1 MIAANLKEGQRFNFN
16 MDNRKS
22 DTYKVILK
30 NPQSL
35 IVANE
40 KGKER
45 HFRNMKIPVE
55 IVE

>member
-16 MDNRKS
+16 MGNRKS

-40 KGKER
+40 KGQER
-45 HFRNMKIPVE
+45 HFRNINMEVNISD
-55 IVE
+55 